1 MKQKI
6 ISYIVSWILKFWN
19 LTIRV
24 ELIIP
29 DETNKVI
36 SENNGFI
43 LAGWH
48 NQILSLTYHCS
59 KYLQKKRKIKVT
71 PLVSFSKDG
80 EYIFETF
87 LRFGMESVRGSSSK
101 GGAGG
106 LRALLKTIKEKKVP
120 IFTPDGPR
128 GPIYKLQPG
137 VVQIASM
144 TGVPILSFYS
154 IYDRYHEFKSWDR
167 HRLPKLFSKQTIIYS
182 LPMYVPKGEEGLED
196 GMKKV
201 EEIMLSQISELKNKY
216 NLQNEGRKIDENK

>member
-24 ELIIP
+24 ELILP
-29 DETNKVI
+29 DDTDKVI
-36 SENNGFI
+36 TENKGFI

-87 LRFGMESVRGSSSK
+87 LRFGMESVRGSSSR

-106 LRALLKTIKEKKVP
+106 LRALLKTIKENRVP

-137 VVQIASM
+137 VVQIASI
-144 TGVPILSFYS
+144 TGVPILCFYS
-154 IYDRYHEFKSWDR
+154 VYDRFHEFKSWDK
-167 HRLPKLFSKQTIIYS
+167 HRFPKLFSKQTIIYS
-182 LPMYVPKGEEGLED
+182 SPIFIPKGEDVLEEGMSRLE
-196 GMKKV
+196 K
-201 EEIMLSQISELKNKY
+201 IMLSQITELENKY
-216 NLQNEGRKIDENK
+216 SLQEEVGKNNEKF